1 MTDSPVKGDRA
12 VVAACEAMGVDNLDE
27 VRFSK
32 PPGIGEGLG
41 DDVRAALRRFVREIV
56 IEVLDER
63 AKGTP

>member
-12 VVAACEAMGVDNLDE
+12 VAAACEALGVDNLDDI
-27 VRFSK
+27 RFSK
-32 PPGIGEGLG
+32 PPGIGEGLSG
-41 DDVRAALRRFVREIV
+41 DVKAALRTLIREIV